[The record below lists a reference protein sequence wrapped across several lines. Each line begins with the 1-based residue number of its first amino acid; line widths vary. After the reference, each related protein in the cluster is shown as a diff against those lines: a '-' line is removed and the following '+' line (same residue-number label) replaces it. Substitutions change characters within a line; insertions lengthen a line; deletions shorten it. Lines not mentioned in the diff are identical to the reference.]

1 MFLSDEKDETLYS
14 SENGFI
20 PASWSPQH
28 EAGITESLD
37 LKCSNDVNNAL
48 SQINE
53 NENENDSLNV
63 GPQGDLHEL
72 MSNLQDEIVRLRSK
86 QRKFDEKR
94 RYLLN
99 KILDVKGSIRV
110 FCRIRPLSLNNNR
123 KVEESIVV
131 DSDKVVVKSAGVKK
145 EFDFDKVFC
154 QSSIQEDVFVEVEPI
169 LRSALD
175 GHNVCVLA
183 YGQTGTGK
191 TFTMEGT
198 VDQPGIVPRALKELF
213 RQASLETTSSI
224 TFSMS
229 MLEVYMGNLKDLLA
243 PRPSR
248 SRVYEPITRCNLNIQ
263 TDSKGNV
270 DIEGLTEVPISDYS
284 KARWW
289 YAKGRRSRATSSTS
303 VNEAS
308 SRSHCLT
315 RITICH
321 HGDASEGGVRTS
333 KLWMVDLG
341 GSERLLK
348 TGATGLTLDEGR
360 AINLSL
366 SALADVVASLRRRRP
381 HVPYRNSKLTQIL
394 RDSLGNDSKVLMIV
408 HISSIAEDVGE
419 TICSMSFAKRA
430 RAIESNQ
437 ELAEDLKNQRRK
449 KIAELYE
456 EMNETEEEYQTI
468 RNQLQKAEFLLRE
481 NDRVHSASNEQVVDE
496 DNIPG
501 NTKNDTNVDNTPPD
515 TEKTS
520 KRKSLPHFMTSTAA
534 SRAQRQSP
542 AENHF
547 TSKVLR
553 SGTRSS
559 MPLSASQ
566 SLSFMEPRLKA
577 VLRNGNNNQ
586 QDKSVDNTLT
596 DTQTHHAAEPSYCST
611 PRRKSVTPSYPTSRP
626 VVPRHQRRVSSLI

>member
-1 MFLSDEKDETLYS
+1 MGVVIFSYAMFYVFV
-14 SENGFI
+14 FI
-20 PASWSPQH
+20 
-28 EAGITESLD
+28 D
-37 LKCSNDVNNAL
+37 NA
-48 SQINE
+48 E
-53 NENENDSLNV
+53 
-63 GPQGDLHEL
+63 
-72 MSNLQDEIVRLRSK
+72 EIVRLRSK
-86 QRKFDEKR
+86 QKKFDEKR
-94 RYLLN
+94 RNLLN
-99 KILDVKGSIRV
+99 KILDIKGSIRV
-110 FCRIRPLSLNNNR
+110 FCRIRPLPWNNNR
-123 KVEESIVV
+123 KTEAPILI
-131 DSDKVVVKSAGVKK
+131 DSDKVVVKSAGIKK

-154 QSSIQEDVFVEVEPI
+154 QNSTQEDVFVEVEPI

-198 VDQPGIVPRALKELF
+198 TDQLGIVPRALKELF
-213 RQASLETTSSI
+213 RQASVETTKSI

-243 PRPSR
+243 PRPTR
-248 SRVYEPITRCNLNIQ
+248 RVYEPITRCNLNIQ
-263 TDSKGNV
+263 ADSKGVV
-270 DIEGLTEVPISDYS
+270 DIEGLTEVPISDFS

-289 YAKGRRSRATSSTS
+289 YAKGRRARATSSTS

-321 HGDASEGGVRTS
+321 HGDPSEGEVRTS

-408 HISSIAEDVGE
+408 HISSIAEDLGE

-430 RAIESNQ
+430 RAIESNH
-437 ELAEDLKNQRRK
+437 ELAEDLKNHRQK
-449 KIAELYE
+449 KIDEHNE
-456 EMNETEEEYQTI
+456 EMKEIEEECQTI

-481 NDRVHSASNEQVVDE
+481 NNRVHSDNNGQEVDE
-496 DNIPG
+496 DNTPES
-501 NTKNDTNVDNTPPD
+501 TKNDRDVDNNPLD
-515 TEKTS
+515 NTEKTS
-520 KRKSLPHFMTSTAA
+520 RRKSLPHFMISTAA

-542 AENHF
+542 AEHHHF
-547 TSKVLR
+547 TAKVLR

-577 VLRNGNNNQ
+577 VLRNGNKTHHDKLVNNI
-586 QDKSVDNTLT
+586 VV
-596 DTQTHHAAEPSYCST
+596 DTQNHHTVEPNSCST
-611 PRRKSVTPSYPTSRP
+611 PRSKSVTPSYPTNRP
-626 VVPRHQRRVSSLI
+626 LLPYHKRRVSSLI